1 MNALNIGKTIHI
13 IRWICKR
20 LRRETVPPPNTVP
33 AVLCKASAR
42 PQRNIPFFEGFS
54 KIGNRNGNIT
64 TFTLSIE
71 PVSALSLT
79 RSLYSN
85 GYRLAPCSLCR
96 VSKDLGVR
104 ERGFIYA
111 VRVTERS
118 LRAHLSLLT

>member
-71 PVSALSLT
+71 PVSALSLVSSIKGP
-79 RSLYSN
+79 RSQGERVYICGP
-85 GYRLAPCSLCR
+85 GYRAKSSCSP
-96 VSKDLGVR
+96 
-104 ERGFIYA
+104 
-111 VRVTERS
+111 
-118 LRAHLSLLT
+118 LSPDMISGHFNNGI